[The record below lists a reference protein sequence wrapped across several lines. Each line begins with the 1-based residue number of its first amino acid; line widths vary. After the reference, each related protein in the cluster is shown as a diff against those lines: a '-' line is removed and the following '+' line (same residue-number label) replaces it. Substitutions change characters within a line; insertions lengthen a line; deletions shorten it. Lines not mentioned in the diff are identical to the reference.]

1 MLPGGDIAGRLDLVA
16 QTLEIAWRRI
26 DGRGAGWT
34 CAPVRALRPAARACS
49 WCFAT
54 AEKGKA
60 AAERYH
66 PFVLPFSAQTRAAN
80 LTRMA
85 EDRFDVLVIGGGI
98 TGAGIALD
106 AAARGF
112 SVALVEKDDF
122 ASGTSG
128 RSSRLIHG
136 GFRYLEHYEFGLVHE
151 ALRERKILRRVA
163 PHLVRP
169 VPMYMLADSFRSRA
183 RYGLGLAGYELL
195 AAGRNIG
202 SYRSGSAAQVREA
215 VPGFGGRS
223 RGYRYFEC
231 QCDDA
236 RLTIEVARTAQAF
249 GAVLANHARVE
260 GLLGGARVE
269 GATAADEMTGERFE
283 IRARVTVNAG
293 GVWADRIRGL
303 AAGGKERLLP
313 SKGVHL
319 VFAPGAVRTK
329 VALVVPSAAHDGRF
343 IFLIPWEDRVY
354 AGTTDTP
361 YSGDLDYPA
370 VDGSDRDYILSAVAR
385 DFPGVTE
392 HDVVASWAGLRP
404 LLSQGDAPGD
414 VSTYDLSRKH
424 AVLEDPRGLFTIT
437 GGKLTTYRA
446 MAEDL
451 VDRVASAQGPVGRCL
466 TRSIP
471 LGLHGSAGEAL
482 RLAAAEVA
490 CLSLTPGA
498 GARLVQ
504 RYGDDWRE
512 AVRMIGEDPSL
523 GEPVVDSL
531 PVLKV
536 ELELARSREMA
547 ITDEDVFVRRT
558 RLTTRDASVRLPAG

>member
-1 MLPGGDIAGRLDLVA
+1 LV
-16 QTLEIAWRRI
+16 L
-26 DGRGAGWT
+26 
-34 CAPVRALRPAARACS
+34 S
-49 WCFAT
+49 
-54 AEKGKA
+54 
-60 AAERYH
+60 
-66 PFVLPFSAQTRAAN
+66 FSAQTRVAN
-80 LTRMA
+80 LARMA

-136 GFRYLEHYEFGLVHE
+136 GIRYLEHREFGLVHE
-151 ALRERKILRRVA
+151 ALRERKILLRVA

-169 VPMYMLADSFRSRA
+169 IPMYMLADSFRSRA
-183 RYGLGLAGYELL
+183 FYRLGLAGYELL
-195 AAGRNIG
+195 AAGRNVG
-202 SYRSGSAAQVREA
+202 AHRSVSAAQVREA

-223 RGYRYFEC
+223 RGFRYFEC
-231 QCDDA
+231 QADDA

-260 GLLGGARVE
+260 GLLGGARVV
-269 GATAADEMTGERFE
+269 GAAAVDEMTGQRFE

-303 AAGGKERLLP
+303 AAPGRGRLVP

-343 IFLIPWEDRVY
+343 VFVIPWEDRVY

-361 YSGDLDYPA
+361 YSGDLDDPP
-370 VDGSDRDYILSAVAR
+370 VDDCDRDYILSAVAQH
-385 DFPGVTE
+385 FPSVTE
-392 HDVVASWAGLRP
+392 GDVVASWAGLRP
-404 LLSQGDAPGD
+404 LLRQDEALGE
-414 VSTYDLSRKH
+414 VRTYDLSRNH
-424 AVLEDPRGLFTIT
+424 AVFEDPPGLFTVT

-451 VDRVASAQGPVGRCL
+451 VDRVAGVLGAAGRCR
-466 TRSIP
+466 TRGIP
-471 LGLHGSAGEAL
+471 LGLHGPAGEAL

-490 CLSLTPGA
+490 RLGLAPRA

-504 RYGDDWRE
+504 RYGDDWRQ
-512 AVRMIGEDPSL
+512 AVRMIGQDPSL

-531 PVLKV
+531 PVLNV

-547 ITDEDVFVRRT
+547 ITGEDIFVRRT